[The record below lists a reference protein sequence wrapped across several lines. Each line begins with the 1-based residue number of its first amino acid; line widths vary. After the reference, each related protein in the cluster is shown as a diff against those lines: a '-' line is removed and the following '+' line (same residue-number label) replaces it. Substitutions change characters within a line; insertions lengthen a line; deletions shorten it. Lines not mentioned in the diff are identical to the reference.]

1 MSQIEK
7 FRQYLFALW
16 QEKVN
21 VMNIETL
28 FDVCG
33 NEYCRLVDFIE
44 SYEIKETDLIHHAI
58 YDSYYYFAPSCEINN
73 LLNDLANALSEVIYK
88 VSFFSLFDIM
98 NVHLM
103 QMFLKKINKTQ
114 NNIKI
119 IFPSYAPSSS
129 LIIVYFLSSGFL
141 QEKKINESSIETFFN
156 GIINTWI
163 NNIFFLSTNCVL
175 FFKDALVKDF
185 DEKTPYELFD
195 SFLSFTLG
203 KTKIIINTDYLYDR
217 YDEDFIKIIEQMK
230 KSACSI
236 TDDSLGE
243 TINFEGA
250 TYLCIKLIVSDDL
263 PMIRIGG
270 ILIPNNYLIYWL
282 MMTIIKKTMKN
293 LCYVHD
299 KKKIFIDSELNLIT
313 CNESSSLL
321 YFD

>member
-1 MSQIEK
+1 
-7 FRQYLFALW
+7 
-16 QEKVN
+16 
-21 VMNIETL
+21 
-28 FDVCG
+28 
-33 NEYCRLVDFIE
+33 
-44 SYEIKETDLIHHAI
+44 
-58 YDSYYYFAPSCEINN
+58 
-73 LLNDLANALSEVIYK
+73 
-88 VSFFSLFDIM
+88 
-98 NVHLM
+98 
-103 QMFLKKINKTQ
+103 
-114 NNIKI
+114 
-119 IFPSYAPSSS
+119 
-129 LIIVYFLSSGFL
+129 L